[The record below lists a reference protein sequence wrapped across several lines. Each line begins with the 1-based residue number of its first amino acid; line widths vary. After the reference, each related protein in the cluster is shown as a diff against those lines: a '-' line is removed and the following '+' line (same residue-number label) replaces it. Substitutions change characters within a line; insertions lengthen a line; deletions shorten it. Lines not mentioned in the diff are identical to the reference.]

1 MLNIKDIRLRNK
13 ISQDELAK
21 ISGISKRAIAGYE
34 ANETDISLK
43 KLQNIAL
50 ALNVSIFELFEESDK
65 TTIKSAPIKSYLLNE
80 SVNVLSD
87 SNHCYNCNRL
97 KNEIEKLKDEK
108 AELKKEIFEHI
119 KYIGELEYQLRR
131 ARGETG

>member
-50 ALNVSIFELFEESDK
+50 ALNVSIFEV
-65 TTIKSAPIKSYLLNE
+65 IAIQ
-80 SVNVLSD
+80 
-87 SNHCYNCNRL
+87 
-97 KNEIEKLKDEK
+97 
-108 AELKKEIFEHI
+108 HI
-119 KYIGELEYQLRR
+119 L
-131 ARGETG
+131 